1 MESRLTRIVH
11 ASDPTLTKYA
21 MTTLQPF
28 AQSGFLDHLERLA
41 DAPTSATEAERLSAP
56 LTALLL
62 SAAGSGTPTRAAH
75 ELIALLRAR
84 KAVLQATFD
93 TALVADE
100 LRRYQK
106 FSKPGQPSPHIVG
119 LRQKQAAT
127 RQAGNVARQ
136 SLVKSAA
143 AFVREAGI
151 DVPQR
156 VAIEVFI
163 DKWIDTSLP
172 KGISPSPST

>member
-1 MESRLTRIVH
+1 
-11 ASDPTLTKYA
+11 
-21 MTTLQPF
+21 MTTLQRF
-28 AQSGFLDHLERLA
+28 AQGGFLDYLERLA
-41 DAPTSATEAERLSAP
+41 NAPTTVTEAQLLSEP

-62 SAAGSGTPTRAAH
+62 SPDGGLTPTQAAH
-75 ELIALLRAR
+75 QLIALLKAR

-119 LRQKQAAT
+119 LRQKQAAA
-127 RQAGNVARQ
+127 RQANNVAKQ
-136 SLVKSAA
+136 SFVKAAA

-156 VAIEVFI
+156 IAIELFI
-163 DKWIDTSLP
+163 EHWIDANVP
-172 KGISPSPST
+172 KGFVPTA

>member
-28 AQSGFLDHLERLA
+28 AQSGFLDYLERLA
-41 DAPTSATEAERLSAP
+41 DAPTSATEAQRLSVP
-56 LTALLL
+56 LITLLL
-62 SAAGSGTPTRAAH
+62 SADGSGTPTRAAH

-119 LRQKQAAT
+119 LRQKQAAA
-127 RQAGNVARQ
+127 RQASNVAKQ
-136 SLVKSAA
+136 SFVRAAA

-151 DVPQR
+151 DVPQH

-163 DKWIDTSLP
+163 EHWIDANVP
-172 KGISPSPST
+172 KGFVPTP